1 MLFRAQQLAGFRFA
15 KNEARR
21 TVAVSAKEPGWPKH
35 ESIRFESSGHRERAA
50 LVRLQGNLLG
60 QHDIPDGQ
68 VPLGTKQSP
77 SFGRPRPSTS
87 QTFVAAP
94 AKILYRRPVSQPATS
109 KYPLSAN
116 RVRCSGD
123 SHCRRSRSDRPSGVL
138 SAPCLMKRAL
148 TALRREDSPGRDGA
162 ERNMALPA
170 INRRQ
175 A

>member
-68 VPLGTKQSP
+68 VAPRHKTEPELRTASSVDLADVRRRAREDPVP
-77 SFGRPRPSTS
+77 SAGVAAGDLEISAFRQPRP
-87 QTFVAAP
+87 
-94 AKILYRRPVSQPATS
+94 LLRRQPLPQ
-109 KYPLSAN
+109 KPQ
-116 RVRCSGD
+116 
-123 SHCRRSRSDRPSGVL
+123 RS
-138 SAPCLMKRAL
+138 
-148 TALRREDSPGRDGA
+148 ALRSPFGA
-162 ERNMALPA
+162 VSDEESPYGSPA
-170 INRRQ
+170 RGFARP
-175 A
+175 